1 MDDPRPPAPTPA
13 FPASRW
19 LVFWGIALGGLAFDL
34 VTKGWIFSSV
44 GQPGSP
50 PVSLIG
56 EILELRTSYNQGALW
71 GIGNRWEYSPWL
83 FAGLSVVAASAIVYW
98 LFFRGGA
105 ADRWLTIALALI
117 MAGALGNCYDRI
129 TLGHVRDFAHFHI
142 DDIHFDFPIF
152 NFADNMLVIGAAMLF
167 LMALKPDPAL
177 EPASRPD
184 PEAAPAADPAQAS

>member
-1 MDDPRPPAPTPA
+1 MDDPRPPAT

-34 VTKGWIFSSV
+34 ATKGWIFSSV
-44 GQPGSP
+44 GLPGSP
-50 PVSLIG
+50 PVSLVG

-71 GIGNRWEYSPWL
+71 GIGNSWEYSPWL

-129 TLGHVRDFAHFHI
+129 AFA
-142 DDIHFDFPIF
+142 
-152 NFADNMLVIGAAMLF
+152 
-167 LMALKPDPAL
+167 
-177 EPASRPD
+177 ASATSRTSTSTTS
-184 PEAAPAADPAQAS
+184 ASTSRSSTSPTTCSSSARRCSS